1 MFFSALGFLNMV
13 EPRGCGMLDA
23 IGSNILPGLPKT
35 YYKKAQHITTSGCGA
50 VLFREKYGIYKTKRK
65 QY

>member
-1 MFFSALGFLNMV
+1 
-13 EPRGCGMLDA
+13 MLDA

-35 YYKKAQHITTSGCGA
+35 YYKKAQHITISGCGA
-50 VLFREKYGIYKTKRK
+50 ELFREKYGIYKTKRK

>member
-1 MFFSALGFLNMV
+1 
-13 EPRGCGMLDA
+13 MLDA